1 VIRAEIDLSN
11 VLVGTGAKSLAY
23 NYGKGSGPGSAGNE
37 VEHSHF
43 FCMGIGLPG
52 RFKNQLTSKNGAFG
66 YGALNAAT
74 FHNGKMNK
82 ANPWSGVICMVQF
95 RQEEE
100 AGTADTALMRF
111 AMRLHAFACVCD
123 FPEGHNQAI
132 GTGINVKGA
141 CHNADAFDSASPWGG
156 DNQGY
161 VALDGVYE
169 IKDISMAQLQ
179 SIHTVEFGRIAI
191 EGGFFSRARL
201 WTGKTIAGVTGSTT
215 PDLDMSAEHYWNQEV
230 ADSEGTPA
238 YIVRPSNIWDDGEH
252 NIQTFAG
259 LGAGWL
265 SPSDTVG
272 SADPAH
278 GIRCRETQVHN
289 NFL

>member
-1 VIRAEIDLSN
+1 
-11 VLVGTGAKSLAY
+11 
-23 NYGKGSGPGSAGNE
+23 
-37 VEHSHF
+37 
-43 FCMGIGLPG
+43 
-52 RFKNQLTSKNGAFG
+52 
-66 YGALNAAT
+66 
-74 FHNGKMNK
+74 
-82 ANPWSGVICMVQF
+82 MVQF

-100 AGTADTALMRF
+100 AGTGGEEEDTSLLRF

-132 GTGINVKGA
+132 GTDRAVKGA

-265 SPSDTVG
+265 SPSATVG